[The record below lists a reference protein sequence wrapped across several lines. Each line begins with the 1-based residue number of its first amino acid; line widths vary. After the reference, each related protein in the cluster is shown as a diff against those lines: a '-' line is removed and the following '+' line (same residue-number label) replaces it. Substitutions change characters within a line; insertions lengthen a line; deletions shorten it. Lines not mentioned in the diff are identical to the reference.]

1 MMAARELSAQET
13 SSRKLRPV
21 QINKQKPIGRP
32 TATAANPE
40 PVNQTGVQQQT
51 SMSSQELAG
60 QLAGAK
66 DNYLLVEN
74 KQINGRVEVPADAQ
88 PLQVRVEFR
97 NCEFTGDV
105 IIKKA
110 NFDRSISL
118 QNVKFDRTLN
128 LDNVHI
134 KGDLQLQDVE
144 VDVDKLKLNQ
154 SQIDGDLRI
163 GNPRVKGLQIEGLTA
178 GNVIIGLGKNSV
190 PSIDLRSLS
199 TGRLSIASSS
209 DSIPEVGEL
218 NLNNAT
224 LKDTLV
230 LQNVTVQTLNAANL
244 TVGKRTMFVL
254 TTYIK
259 KRLDLTSASLGNFEW
274 RLPAA
279 VPGAPVPLPAVVL
292 LNGITFGNLEVAPVP
307 PRVSSQSEE
316 EETSRA
322 EQERKLRANR
332 RDYGVDFLQKAS
344 YFEAAYLAYEASLK
358 TRGQSD
364 AADGVYFAMR
374 DRRRFTEWR
383 DATGFLGKMTA
394 GFNYVVG
401 FGHKWLF
408 GYGRSWTYPLVWC
421 VLFVITGV
429 FVFRAAERMEKV
441 NEQAPYPFSAV
452 WYSIDTFVPVL
463 SLGVASGWRPKPEH
477 RFLLFYAKFLSL
489 TNRPGFSVGHGRGTD
504 RHSQIAQSSLHLVP
518 FLSDSQVTVTV
529 ALRMLG
535 WEWELGTS

>member
-1 MMAARELSAQET
+1 MSLRTVCSCLRLVAMAGLVVNFGATATNELLAQEA
-13 SSRKLRPV
+13 SSHKLRPA
-21 QINKQKPIGRP
+21 QINKQKAVGQPA
-32 TATAANPE
+32 ATTDNAQPAQE
-40 PVNQTGVQQQT
+40 TGVQPQT

-74 KQINGRVEVPADAQ
+74 KQINGRVEVPADTQ

-110 NFDRSISL
+110 NFDRSIVL

-128 LDNVHI
+128 LDHVHI
-134 KGDLQLQDVE
+134 KGDLQMQDVQ
-144 VDVDKLKLNQ
+144 VDVDALKLNQ

-163 GNPRVKGLQIEGLTA
+163 RNPRVKGLQIESLTA

-190 PSIDLRSLS
+190 PAVDLQSLS
-199 TGRLSIASSS
+199 TGRLSIAGSS
-209 DSIPEVGEL
+209 DAIPEVGEL

-224 LKDTLV
+224 LKETLV
-230 LQNVTVQTLNAANL
+230 LQNVTVQTLSAENL
-244 TVGKRTMFVL
+244 TVGKRTMFFL
-254 TTYIK
+254 TTYVK

-279 VPGAPVPLPAVVL
+279 VPGAPLQLPEVVL
-292 LNGITFGNLEVAPVP
+292 LNGVTFGNLEVAPVP
-307 PRVSSQSEE
+307 PRVSSQSEDE
-316 EETSRA
+316 QTSRS
-322 EQERKLRANR
+322 EQERKLRASR
-332 RDYGVDFLQKAS
+332 RDYGIDFLQKAS

-358 TRGQSD
+358 ARGQSD

-374 DRRRFTEWR
+374 DRRRSTEWH
-383 DATGFLGKMTA
+383 DATGVWGKMTA

-421 VLFVITGV
+421 VLFVLTGV

-463 SLGVASGWRPKPEH
+463 SLGVANGWRPKPEC

-489 TNRPGFSVGHGRGTD
+489 TG
-504 RHSQIAQSSLHLVP
+504 LV
-518 FLSDSQVTVTV
+518 FLSAMVG
-529 ALRMLG
+529 ALT
-535 WEWELGTS
+535 GTLK

>member
-1 MMAARELSAQET
+1 MKIPLRTVCSYLQFVAIAGLAVNFNAMAALGFAAQET
-13 SSRKLRPV
+13 SSHKLRPV
-21 QINKQKPIGRP
+21 QINKQNAIGP
-32 TATAANPE
+32 TTANAANPE
-40 PVNQTGVQQQT
+40 TVNQTGVQQQT
-51 SMSSQELAG
+51 SLSSQELAG

-110 NFDRSISL
+110 NFDRSIVL
-118 QNVKFDRTLN
+118 QGVKFDRTLN

-134 KGDLQLQDVE
+134 KGDLQLQDVQ
-144 VDVDKLKLNQ
+144 VDADKLKLNQ

-163 GNPRVKGLQIEGLTA
+163 RNPRVKGLQIESLTA

-190 PSIDLRSLS
+190 PSIDLLSLS
-199 TGRLSIASSS
+199 TGRVSIAGNS

-230 LQNVTVQTLNAANL
+230 LQNVTVQTLSAANL
-244 TVGKRTMFVL
+244 SVGKRTQFFL
-254 TTYIK
+254 TTYVK

-279 VPGAPVPLPAVVL
+279 GPGAPLQLPEVVL
-292 LNGITFGNLEVAPVP
+292 LNGATFGNLEVEPVP
-307 PRVSSQSEE
+307 SRASSQSDDEE
-316 EETSRA
+316 KSRA

-358 TRGQSD
+358 ARGQPD

-374 DRRRFTEWR
+374 DRRRFTEWH
-383 DATGFLGKMTA
+383 DATGFWGKLTA
-394 GFNYVVG
+394 GFNYLVG

-408 GYGRSWTYPLVWC
+408 GYGRSWTYPLAWC

-441 NEQAPYPFSAV
+441 NEKAPYPFSAV
-452 WYSIDTFVPVL
+452 WYSIDTFVPIL
-463 SLGVASGWRPKPEH
+463 TLGVADGWRPKPEY

-489 TNRPGFSVGHGRGTD
+489 TG
-504 RHSQIAQSSLHLVP
+504 LV
-518 FLSDSQVTVTV
+518 FLSAMVG
-529 ALRMLG
+529 ALTGSLK
-535 WEWELGTS
+535 